1 MRETDR
7 QADRQTDRQT
17 ETDREPGRQT
27 DSQRQRQRNNAKI
40 HLEYARTAT
49 YELSA
54 VIMFGL
60 RSNQLVFP
68 IGLYAYISPD
78 DRRPQ

>member
-1 MRETDR
+1 MRKFTL
-7 QADRQTDRQT
+7 
-17 ETDREPGRQT
+17 
-27 DSQRQRQRNNAKI
+27 K
-40 HLEYARTAT
+40 YARTAT

-60 RSNQLVFP
+60 KSNQLVFP